1 MPGTARSMRRMEKI
15 TGRSDDMMIIRGVN
29 VFPTQI
35 EEQLLK
41 ISELSPHFQIELKKD
56 KRLDKMIIYTERLSS
71 DDKEESSFRDLANRL
86 EGIIKDSVGISVEVD
101 VGKRGSVPRS
111 QGKAIRVID
120 NR

>member
-1 MPGTARSMRRMEKI
+1 MPGTARPMRRMEKI

-41 ISELSPHFQIELKKD
+41 ISDLSPHFQIELIKD
-56 KRLDKMIIYTERLSS
+56 GRLDKMIIKTERLSS
-71 DDKEESSFRDLANRL
+71 FDQGEKLYNDVASKLKDVIKE
-86 EGIIKDSVGISVEVD
+86 SVGISVEVS
-101 VGKRGSVPRS
+101 VGDKGSIPRS